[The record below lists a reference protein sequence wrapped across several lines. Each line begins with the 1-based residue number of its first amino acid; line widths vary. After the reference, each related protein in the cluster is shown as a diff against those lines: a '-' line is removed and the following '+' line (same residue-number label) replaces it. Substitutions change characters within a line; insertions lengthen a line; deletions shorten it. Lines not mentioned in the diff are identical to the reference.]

1 MTMTTCNTPAR
12 TARKQRPTAFRMIKL
27 ALKARNQRRELRRL
41 DNAALDDLGLTR
53 KQAKQEANR
62 PIWDVPA
69 NWLR

>member
-12 TARKQRPTAFRMIKL
+12 TIRKQRPTAFHMIKL
-27 ALKARNQRRELRRL
+27 ALKARHQRRALRKL
-41 DNAALDDLGLTR
+41 DNAALADLGLSLN
-53 KQAKQEANR
+53 QAKQEADR

>member
-12 TARKQRPTAFRMIKL
+12 TTRKPRPTAFHMIKL
-27 ALKARNQRRELRRL
+27 ALKARHQRRALRRL
-41 DNAALDDLGLTR
+41 DSAALADLGLTR